1 MLKTTRRR
9 LLTVGVAGTALLG
22 GGGLLSWLTRGYALA
37 VDDDPPVVLSVKELC
52 VVRAIVEAL
61 APADGALP
69 SGVGLKVHRRIDEE
83 LFAQPTATQQDLKAA
98 IQLLE
103 HAPPLMGHAARLSA
117 LPVEARAAVFLR
129 LMTSGPDVVVQAAAS
144 LRQLV
149 GVFCFGHPQSWGAI
163 GYDGP
168 WQREPKPPPS
178 QAAYEAAVARLV
190 AGSSSRVGGRHG

>member
-1 MLKTTRRR
+1 MLQTTRRR
-9 LLTVGVAGTALLG
+9 LIAGGVTGAALLG

-61 APADGALP
+61 APDDGDLP
-69 SGVGLKVHRRIDEE
+69 SGLALKVHRRIDEE
-83 LFAQPTATQQDLKAA
+83 LFAQPTAMQQDLKAA

-103 HAPPLMGHAARLSA
+103 HAPPLMGFAGRLSA
-117 LPVEARAAVFLR
+117 LPVDVRATVFLR
-129 LMTSGPDVVVQAAAS
+129 LMTRGPDVVVQAAAS

-149 GVFCFGHPQSWGAI
+149 GVFFFGHAQSWGAI

-168 WQREPKPPPS
+168 WQQQPKPPPS
-178 QAAYEAAVARLV
+178 KAAYEAAVAR
-190 AGSSSRVGGRHG
+190 RVDARRGRGA